1 MIHGATPSEWA
12 AFDLLLDLTE
22 DLLPVVS
29 NLTATISPNSKMV
42 GLGKTPSLYNGQH
55 QAVGFTKWTEHV
67 ASAVDIAK
75 WSKETDYGICIQT
88 RRIRALDIDVPDKDQ
103 ATLIEKL
110 IVTHLGVLPT
120 RRRSNAAKFLVTF
133 YLEGDYTKR
142 AFKTEH
148 GIVELLAS
156 GQQFIAIGTHTS
168 GVRYAWDG
176 GLPTSIPTIPPAQ
189 FEALWAELV
198 ALYAIE
204 KPTTTTT
211 SKKETLN
218 AAITSDPLAQHLIAN
233 NWVYSTERDGRL
245 NIRCPNEH
253 EHSGP
258 SSESATVYYPANTGG
273 YAQGHFDCKHAHCQH
288 LTDDDFQRG
297 VGYDDIT
304 FDDVRGLAPDEDADG
319 PEDVYPSYL
328 IHEYQGIAPQGYHIK
343 GVIPKA
349 DMVMMYGATQSGKSF
364 MAFDMA
370 MAIARGVPWRDR
382 RVTQG
387 RVAYL
392 IAEGAGGFGARITAY
407 AEYHDVDT
415 STVPLLVVQATPN
428 FLKVSEVKKFIRTLT
443 KFDPEFTIIDTWA
456 QVTSG
461 GDENSGQDMG
471 LALGHVRIVRKHTR
485 GTVMLIHH
493 TGKDADRG
501 ARGWSGMKGAADAEL
516 EVVRNNDDRVLS
528 ITKMKDGVE
537 GAEFGFKLNVVTV
550 WQDADGDDV
559 TSCVVLPNEVSRAQV
574 GMGKNERVVYEAAR
588 DGKGLDDVAP
598 DVNTLLD
605 LAINQIPYDPE
616 VDKRDRRR
624 DVVTR
629 AYKKCLERG
638 YLVEIEGRVE
648 CS

>member
-1 MIHGATPSEWA
+1 MAKGATPQEWA
-12 AFDLLLDLTE
+12 KFDMLLGLTE

-29 NLTATISPNSKMV
+29 DPDVQISPNSKMKAV
-42 GLGKTPSLYNGQH
+42 GKTPSHINGQ
-55 QAVGFTKWTEHV
+55 GFVSGFLDWTSYV
-67 ASAVDIAK
+67 ATDKDIK
-75 WSKETDYGICIQT
+75 RWSKEPRYGICLQT
-88 RRIRALDIDVPDKDQ
+88 RHVRALDIDID
-103 ATLIEKL
+103 
-110 IVTHLGVLPT
+110 HLDAITIAGNIRQYISGPM
-120 RRRSNAAKFLVTF
+120 RIRSNSRKFLVLF

-142 AFKTEH
+142 AFKAQN
-148 GIVELLAS
+148 GIVEFLAT
-156 GQQFIAIGTHTS
+156 GQQCIVAGTHTS
-168 GVRYAWDG
+168 GARYEW
-176 GLPTSIPTIPPAQ
+176 PESFTEIPTITPEQ

-198 ALYAIE
+198 RIYAIE
-204 KPTTTTT
+204 NPTTTTT

-297 VGYDDIT
+297 VDYDDIA
-304 FDDVRGLAPDEDADG
+304 FDDVRGLAPDEDVDG
-319 PEDVYPSYL
+319 PEDVYPSFL
-328 IHEYQGIAPQGYHIK
+328 LHEYQGIAPQGYHIK

-415 STVPLLVVQATPN
+415 SKVPLLVVQATPN

-493 TGKDADRG
+493 TGKDAERG

-550 WQDADGDDV
+550 GEDADGDDV

-574 GMGKNERVVYEAAR
+574 GMGKNERIVYEAAR